1 MAIISFWSNIKR
13 ETGQTLSSVAI
24 ATSMAID
31 HNYKILEVA
40 TGFQDKVIENCFWE
54 PDKVS
59 TAGLIPGMQQSTFN
73 SGVEGLVKIVQSN
86 RTSSNIVADYARVVF
101 RDRLDILPAPVTDN
115 IEDYN
120 RTTEYYAQLLNVA
133 NRDYNLVFVDIDK
146 GMSEESKKAILQQS
160 DVIVLTLKQGL
171 DCLKEIVELR
181 KNTSFFENNN
191 IILLAGK
198 YDKFSRYNVT
208 NMSREL
214 KEKRKMTAVPY
225 NTLFFEASSEGT
237 VADFFIKYRTI
248 TDQTD
253 RNYIFMQETKRAC
266 DEILFKLQELQ
277 IRV

>member
-214 KEKRKMTAVPY
+214 KEKRKMIAVPY

>member
-133 NRDYNLVFVDIDK
+133 NRDYNLVFVDK

-214 KEKRKMTAVPY
+214 KEKRKMIAVPY

>member
-86 RTSSNIVADYARVVF
+86 RTSSNIVADYARVDF

-214 KEKRKMTAVPY
+214 KEKRKMIAVPY

>member
-181 KNTSFFENNN
+181 KNSSFFEKNN

-214 KEKRKMTAVPY
+214 KEKRKMIAVPY

>member
-59 TAGLIPGMQQSTFN
+59 AAGLIPGMQQSTFN

-214 KEKRKMTAVPY
+214 KEKRKMIAVPY

>member
-160 DVIVLTLKQGL
+160 VVIVLTLKQGL

-214 KEKRKMTAVPY
+214 KEKRKMIAVPY